1 MNTASNNDVLVIDA
15 CLVVKPLAERREHS
29 DLYDLICILNEES
42 DPCATTKI
50 LKWLDDH
57 KRLRSFEKYLLYRSE
72 EDGMTPLHLLVAY
85 DYHGAIPVLIQNARE
100 AVNLPD
106 ADGNNPLDSG
116 LLYCKIS
123 LIATKMLIEAD
134 PGALRPP
141 SGEEQN
147 VFFRL
152 PIHCACMS
160 FYLSFEIIAMLL
172 EEFPEGAK
180 VFFQGRLPIHWA
192 CTVGVNLGVWNLLIE
207 HYPEGVYVPR
217 ALSDDFRNYYRNDDV
232 ERVLQD
238 AVIGGYSANLCQVI
252 VSAFPES
259 AYETDENGSLPLHL
273 CIRHLKNYENRG
285 NHLDVFLLLLNS
297 APYTHAEAKTA
308 EEMLIATCD
317 EKTVTLLLHQS
328 AANRHFSLTV
338 LEFLYSVKKSSVS
351 KVDGSGML
359 PFHYACLNPDAAVDA
374 LMTMLLLYPESIAAN
389 NR

>member
-50 LKWLDDH
+50 LKWYDEH
-57 KRLRSFEKYLLYRSE
+57 KRLRSFQKYLLYRSE

-147 VFFRL
+147 VRKKL
-152 PIHCACMS
+152 PIHCACS
-160 FYLSFEIIAMLL
+160 VSYPRFEIIAMLL
-172 EEFPEGAK
+172 EEYPEGAK
-180 VFFQGRLPIHWA
+180 VAWHGKLPIHLA
-192 CTVGVNLGVWNLLIE
+192 CEKQVMNLDILNLLI
-207 HYPEGVYVPR
+207 
-217 ALSDDFRNYYRNDDV
+217 
-232 ERVLQD
+232 
-238 AVIGGYSANLCQVI
+238 
-252 VSAFPES
+252 
-259 AYETDENGSLPLHL
+259 
-273 CIRHLKNYENRG
+273 
-285 NHLDVFLLLLNS
+285 
-297 APYTHAEAKTA
+297 
-308 EEMLIATCD
+308 
-317 EKTVTLLLHQS
+317 
-328 AANRHFSLTV
+328 
-338 LEFLYSVKKSSVS
+338 
-351 KVDGSGML
+351 
-359 PFHYACLNPDAAVDA
+359 
-374 LMTMLLLYPESIAAN
+374 
-389 NR
+389 